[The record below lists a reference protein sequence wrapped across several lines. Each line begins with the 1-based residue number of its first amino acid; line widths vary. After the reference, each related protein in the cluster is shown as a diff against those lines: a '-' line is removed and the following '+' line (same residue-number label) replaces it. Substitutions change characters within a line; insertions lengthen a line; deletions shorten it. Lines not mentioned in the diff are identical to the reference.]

1 MLRADLITGRTT
13 TMSNDIA
20 SVKDASTATD
30 TSLTYRLGQWIQDP
44 MGSIIAASA
53 ASIGAFGFV
62 LSGTWLIHTALN

>member
-1 MLRADLITGRTT
+1 
-13 TMSNDIA
+13 MSNNIA
-20 SVKDASTATD
+20 PVKAVSSTTN
-30 TSLTYRLGQWIQDP
+30 TSMAYRLGQWIQDP